1 MDAGSSGTLNLSFS
15 QGDLLSVLG
24 GGFTGVLEVSD
35 GAGGWVGIDQASGG
49 TGLLDLLGLFGSG
62 TTAQIDGLAAGEYR
76 FTLSLD
82 PNLVAVG
89 ASATASLSV
98 DNASLTDFIVEPGA
112 DVEGNVITDPG
123 FNGQPDSTG
132 ALGDATV
139 QVEVGGVFV
148 DADAT
153 VGTVLQGQYGEL
165 TIFAN
170 GDYSY
175 TPNGDVASIG
185 QVDSFAYQL
194 VTAAGGVASAN
205 LYIRIDSNDTT
216 IVWSPTDPAAPGV
229 VDVVATDDIGAAQ
242 VDIDNLVE
250 TQSLTELSYS
260 PPVIGSTTD
269 TSESFVVAVDTTAE
283 LEISRSFVGIGVL
296 PTTTINLQKLI
307 DGVWTTQQTTTTAAH
322 TFTGLDAGEYR
333 VTSTTGALVSA
344 GTVTVDLTLST
355 THLTEFVTGAA
366 VAATGNVLE
375 LSDLSPADSL
385 GSTLT
390 VLSVLV
396 NGLYVIPGQAGAQV
410 QGLYGTLTLQADGSY
425 SYTPTPGL
433 ALADIGQVDTFT
445 YKLTTPAGQED
456 TANLY
461 IRIDSPDRDLVWD
474 DANPGSPATEGAGF
488 AAASIMV
495 DEAASGDDSAGTEGS
510 ADSGSDDPV
519 VVDGTDFT
527 HVDGGAGAEGW
538 LWEGGDAAINLSDLI
553 GTASGVQSIDLNDV
567 SAVELTLSLED
578 LVSITGPESDRLM
591 IQGDDQDSVHLTGD
605 WSAGATQVENGLEY
619 VIYTSQE
626 DETHQLW
633 IQSGIS
639 VV

>member
-1 MDAGSSGTLNLSFS
+1 M
-15 QGDLLSVLG
+15 
-24 GGFTGVLEVSD
+24 LEVSD
-35 GAGGWVGIDQASGG
+35 GAGGWVGIDQSSGG
-49 TGLLDLLGLFGSG
+49 SGLLDLLGLFGSG
-62 TTAQIDGLAAGEYR
+62 TTAQIEGLAAGEYR

-98 DNASLTDFIVEPGA
+98 DNASLTDFTVEPGA

-123 FNGQPDSTG
+123 FNGQPDSPG

-139 QVEVGGVFV
+139 QVEVDGVFV
-148 DADAT
+148 DADAA
-153 VGTVLQGQYGEL
+153 VGTVLQGQYGQL

-175 TPNGDVASIG
+175 TPNGDAASIG

-216 IVWSPTDPAAPGV
+216 IVWSPTDPSAPGV
-229 VDVVATDDIGAAQ
+229 VEVVATDDIGAAQ
-242 VDIDNLVE
+242 VDIDNLVD
-250 TQSLTELSYS
+250 TQGLAEISYA
-260 PPVIGSTTD
+260 PPVLIGTGTG
-269 TSESFVVAVDTTAE
+269 TGASFVVAADTTAE
-283 LEISRSFVGIGVL
+283 LEVSRDFTGIGVL

-307 DGVWTTQQTTTTAAH
+307 DGVWTTQQTTTTATH

-333 VTSTTGALVSA
+333 VTASTGALVSV
-344 GTVTVDLTLST
+344 GTVTIDQTLVT

-396 NGLYVIPGQAGAQV
+396 NGLYVIPGQTGAEV
-410 QGLYGTLTLQADGSY
+410 QGLYGTLTLHADGAY

-445 YKLTTPAGQED
+445 YKLTTPSGQED

-474 DANPGSPATEGAGF
+474 DANPGSPATEGAGI
-488 AAASIMV
+488 AAASFMV
-495 DEAASGDDSAGTEGS
+495 DQAASGDDSAGSEGS
-510 ADSGSDDPV
+510 AD
-519 VVDGTDFT
+519 TDFS
-527 HVDGGAGAEGW
+527 HVEGVAGADGL

-553 GTASGVQSIDLNDV
+553 GNVSGVESIDLNDV

-605 WSAGATQVENGLEY
+605 WSTGATQVENGLEY

-633 IQSGIS
+633 VQSGIS